1 LLALFKKADKI
12 LDDMAEHAARTEM
25 NKMHQLLTESKE
37 NNHPT
42 DQDLYEDDMKRDL
55 REIRSDDVVIDSS
68 G

>member
-1 LLALFKKADKI
+1 LALFKKANKI
-12 LDDMAEHAARTEM
+12 LDDMEKYAARTEM

-42 DQDLYEDDMKRDL
+42 VQDLDGDDMKRDL
-55 REIRSDDVVIDSS
+55 REIKSDDVVIDSS

>member
-1 LLALFKKADKI
+1 MALFKNNNKI
-12 LDDMAEHAARTEM
+12 QDMEEHAARTAM

-42 DQDLYEDDMKRDL
+42 VHDLDGDDMKRDL
-55 REIRSDDVVIDSS
+55 REIRSDDVVIDSC